1 MRCCVYMT
9 AIFRHSQYQQPKH
22 LSDENG
28 TLIKKEVLDH
38 GWEVSLKAVFPNSDD
53 EKDASIPGF
62 GHKNIFELI
71 EKYDVQLVS
80 GSVESVKTSKDGYR
94 AISRLLNVVHNV
106 YGVDYCPLLPDIS
119 LLLLC
124 VMPESCASS
133 AIREM
138 VHVSPFYFSISP
150 VEHCACC
157 KTFVDMIMFF
167 FPETHAT
174 MQKIGVTKVENLAPI
189 LERFF
194 IPIMPQHYV
203 MRIFDCYL
211 VEGYKAIF
219 RFGLALI
226 ASFKSDMKCMNIK
239 NSQMWW
245 TVLRNFTFSPSFNF
259 DLLKR
264 KAYSRFGS
272 KMRKRHNFPSR
283 RTFARNMKLNEKWAE
298 SNVQMDYSYSMSKA
312 KAVGIIE
319 TEHPPVMARSHAVRF
334 DLASWLPLPLRE
346 TKLELI
352 YSTSLHGRCLE
363 SFYKSCAHSKHTL
376 TLIETLTPQ
385 NAKIGMYTNHTW
397 HHDSRIYGDGSC
409 FIFSLE
415 PDSKKYS
422 WSPDKK
428 EYSFD
433 EDQIKMRALNEQF
446 MMSNHSFLSMGGNKD
461 GTCGIRLNEDLSK
474 GSSAATVTFKNAPL
488 VGEDFQD
495 FEVGLIEVYRFIRN
509 IDGSPVDGNDH
520 NVWDAVAL

>member
-1 MRCCVYMT
+1 
-9 AIFRHSQYQQPKH
+9 
-22 LSDENG
+22 
-28 TLIKKEVLDH
+28 
-38 GWEVSLKAVFPNSDD
+38 VFPNSDD

-203 MRIFDCYL
+203 MRIFDCC
-211 VEGYKAIF
+211 KF
-219 RFGLALI
+219 RI
-226 ASFKSDMKCMNIK
+226 I
-239 NSQMWW
+239 
-245 TVLRNFTFSPSFNF
+245 
-259 DLLKR
+259 LL
-264 KAYSRFGS
+264 
-272 KMRKRHNFPSR
+272 
-283 RTFARNMKLNEKWAE
+283 
-298 SNVQMDYSYSMSKA
+298 
-312 KAVGIIE
+312 
-319 TEHPPVMARSHAVRF
+319 
-334 DLASWLPLPLRE
+334 
-346 TKLELI
+346 
-352 YSTSLHGRCLE
+352 SLC
-363 SFYKSCAHSKHTL
+363 S
-376 TLIETLTPQ
+376 
-385 NAKIGMYTNHTW
+385 
-397 HHDSRIYGDGSC
+397 
-409 FIFSLE
+409 
-415 PDSKKYS
+415 
-422 WSPDKK
+422 
-428 EYSFD
+428 
-433 EDQIKMRALNEQF
+433 
-446 MMSNHSFLSMGGNKD
+446 
-461 GTCGIRLNEDLSK
+461 
-474 GSSAATVTFKNAPL
+474 
-488 VGEDFQD
+488 
-495 FEVGLIEVYRFIRN
+495 
-509 IDGSPVDGNDH
+509 
-520 NVWDAVAL
+520 